1 MVILVLLS
9 EGIYM
14 RKRKLFYF
22 SLCATLLFWCYII
35 FKIAAVYN
43 ALQPIDGTITQVENS
58 RSRIPV
64 YTFHLQPY
72 KSRFKSAG
80 NGTLS
85 LLKPVP
91 DVHAE
96 VRFYIREQDKA
107 KTWHNDIVPAFG
119 LHHYT
124 LVDCYYFTVRPSLG
138 QHLLIM
144 IIGFM
149 TCCFNAIAYAA
160 FKTRL
165 TWRIFGASLIIFF
178 LLMLL

>member
-1 MVILVLLS
+1 
-9 EGIYM
+9 M

-22 SLCATLLFWCYII
+22 SLCATLLFWFYVI

-43 ALQPIDGTITQVENS
+43 ALQPIQGTVTQIKKSSN
-58 RSRIPV
+58 RIPV
-64 YTFHLQPY
+64 YILHLQQY
-72 KSRFKSAG
+72 KSRFKSVG

-91 DVHAE
+91 KVNKE
-96 VRFYIREQDKA
+96 VLFYIREQDKA
-107 KTWHNDIVPAFG
+107 KTRQNDIVPAFG

-149 TCCFNAIAYAA
+149 TCCFNAITYAA
-160 FKTRL
+160 SKTKGS
-165 TWRIFGASLIIFF
+165 WYVFIASLLVFF